1 MKALYIGLIAALLG
15 SVAGADDFDSCKA
28 CHGQSGEGNSALSAP
43 AIAGNLSPYLL
54 RQLRAFKTQSR
65 GGDNDTANAQTMS
78 AAVVALSDEQLIAA
92 AEHFSSL
99 SPAELATSDAT
110 HRQASGY
117 YQALCGSCHGPN
129 GEGNTHLSAP
139 RIAGLSN
146 AYLTQQIRS
155 FQSGARQQIDE
166 PYARQ
171 MQRMVN
177 EVDDD
182 MMERIIRHIGT
193 LNGEAYLE
201 SH

>member
-1 MKALYIGLIAALLG
+1 MKALYIGLVMVLLSSAAD
-15 SVAGADDFDSCKA
+15 ANDFDSCKA

-54 RQLRAFKTQSR
+54 RQLQAFKTQTR
-65 GGDNDTANAQTMS
+65 GGSDDTASAQTMS
-78 AAVVALSDEQLIAA
+78 AAVVTLSDEQLVAA
-92 AEHFSSL
+92 AEYFSSL
-99 SPAELATSDAT
+99 SAAELSSTDAT
-110 HRQASGY
+110 DRQASGY

-129 GEGNTHLSAP
+129 GEGNKHLSAP

-146 AYLTQQIRS
+146 VYLSQQIQS
-155 FQSGARQQIDE
+155 FKGGVRQQIND